1 MMHSRIDFHTHILPA
16 IDDGSCSVDESI
28 EMILMEKSQGV
39 DVICL
44 TPHFLA
50 QEQYPEQFLQKR
62 DQSLA
67 ILQERLKQESIEV
80 QLVSGAEVMYYPG
93 MSRWE
98 QLPQLTL
105 GSSQYVLI
113 EFPGNRLTDSMLL
126 EVESIY
132 TERELIPILAH
143 VERYLQP
150 IHAKELL
157 RRLDELPCLLQI
169 NASYIIDRHTKKTA
183 LNFLK
188 QGRVQL
194 IGSDCHSSTWRK
206 PTMDQ
211 VFDILNESLDSSVLD
226 QLSMIGQAILNG
238 RNIL

>member
-1 MMHSRIDFHTHILPA
+1 
-16 IDDGSCSVDESI
+16 
-28 EMILMEKSQGV
+28 
-39 DVICL
+39 
-44 TPHFLA
+44 
-50 QEQYPEQFLQKR
+50 
-62 DQSLA
+62 
-67 ILQERLKQESIEV
+67 
-80 QLVSGAEVMYYPG
+80 
-93 MSRWE
+93 
-98 QLPQLTL
+98 
-105 GSSQYVLI
+105 
-113 EFPGNRLTDSMLL
+113 MLH

-132 TERELIPILAH
+132 TERGLIPILAH

-157 RRLDELPCLLQI
+157 RQLDELPCLLQI

-194 IGSDCHSSTWRK
+194 IGSDCHSSAWRK
-206 PTMDQ
+206 PSMDQ